1 MSLVLEMKASFYMKV
16 IKKCKKRKL
25 TIATVDVSIDQ
36 AWQIDAQLYQKQ
48 LEQFVG

>member
-1 MSLVLEMKASFYMKV
+1 
-16 IKKCKKRKL
+16 
-25 TIATVDVSIDQ
+25 VDVSIDQ